1 MPIFEFA
8 SRWFAI
14 RQPRTPV
21 SRALLVA
28 QYAVLLRQAAMVYA
42 TVIIETLSIS
52 YVLPADLP
60 WPLRFAAAFV
70 FVPLGIFR
78 LLQWYRK
85 KLIEVDAETAHK
97 VLLRARSRALWMG
110 IISTAWAL
118 LLYQWVDDHTRIL
131 ATLLI
136 FVGSMGSAYCLASL
150 PAVARLN
157 LLVST
162 APLALRLMVSGETFS
177 VCFGIN
183 LLLLL
188 GLFVRMMNMH
198 YADFAMRVAS
208 RVRLTAQRERLRAAR
223 QAAVDEQNKQ
233 RDLAGR
239 FDTAMNNMS
248 QGLCFFD
255 GQHRLVAWN
264 NRYVE
269 MYGLDPARVKRGTTL
284 KEIVDFRYE
293 AGRAAKMTAEK
304 YHSWRSELA
313 TSSDPS
319 HSVVELTNGQ
329 VIAIRHQPMP
339 DGGWVATHEDVTEQK
354 RAEQLLAQ
362 NAAALTRANEWFET
376 LINNMPQGISLFD
389 AEQRLV
395 IANGRF
401 REIYGYADRLLEAGT
416 PAAALVADLVRRGI
430 EPDMALDEIASLAQS
445 RRQQSLAQVGER
457 IVSIQRQKTLDGG
470 WVASHEDVT
479 EKFLA
484 EQALAAAKADAV
496 RSEQEARAA
505 HQNLLDALDVVPE
518 GIVIFDK
525 DDRYLLWNKK
535 YAEIFDRSG
544 DLIVKGSRFEDVVR
558 AGIARGQYPEAN
570 DEAWIQQRLALH
582 AREQV
587 QHEQQLVDGRWCR
600 VEERRTANGSI
611 GVRID
616 ITDLKQRETMARMLF
631 DQNPVLMWVFDP
643 DTLKFLAVNDVVV
656 DHYGYTREQFLNMT
670 LLDIRP
676 HEEREQARLAAMS
689 PEEPWKHRSRAW
701 RHIRADGSEI
711 DVETYG
717 KTFQYHGKAAVMVAL
732 IDVTDRKRAERRI
745 EHIALHDALTDLPNR
760 TALDQH
766 FSRAL
771 ARGEEI
777 GERFAV
783 LCIDLDRFKEIND
796 LHGHSVGDLVLCEV
810 SRRLRQACGAAFM
823 ARIGGDEFIAIMPE
837 PNHDRDAIPRLVE
850 RLEAVLDSDVEAG
863 GHCFE
868 LDLSIGIAMFPNDGT
883 DATSLIANADAALY
897 RAKQEGRGTSRYFT
911 AAMDQQL
918 RARRALERDLA
929 GAVDRGELFLDYQPL
944 ARANGDIVGFEAL
957 ARWRHPTRGLVQPGE
972 FIPVAEESGL
982 IIEIGEWVLREAC
995 REAASW
1001 PLPLRIAV
1009 NVSAIQFR
1017 RGQMQQMVHT
1027 ILLETGLAPERLEL
1041 EITEGVLI
1049 ENVSRAAAML
1059 RNLKSLGVRIA
1070 LDDFGT
1076 GYSSL
1081 AYLQS
1086 FPLDRIKID
1095 RSFIAKLERH
1105 GGSAAI
1111 VRSVIGLARGLRL
1124 PVLAEG
1130 VETEQQRQIL
1140 AQEGCDEIQGYLIGR
1155 PTAIETYAEV
1165 VGRTPAIMRTANA
1178 G

>member
-1 MPIFEFA
+1 MPIFEFV
-8 SRWFAI
+8 SRWFAF

-28 QYAVLLRQAAMVYA
+28 QFDVLRRQGPMVYA
-42 TVIIETLSIS
+42 TVIIETLSIC
-52 YVLPADLP
+52 YVLPAELP
-60 WPLRFAAAFV
+60 WALRFAAVFL
-70 FVPLGIFR
+70 FVPISTWRVVQWFR
-78 LLQWYRK
+78 HEAV
-85 KLIEVDAETAHK
+85 EVDAETAHRAL
-97 VLLRARSRALWMG
+97 VRARSRALWMG
-110 IISTAWAL
+110 LLSTAWAL

-131 ATLLI
+131 ATLLV
-136 FVGSMGSAYCLASL
+136 FVGSMGSAYCLASI
-150 PAVARLN
+150 PAAARLN

-162 APLALRLMVSGETFS
+162 APLALRLMLSGETFS
-177 VCFGIN
+177 VCFGVN

-208 RVRLTAQRERLRAAR
+208 RVRLTAQRERLRVAR
-223 QAAVDEQNKQ
+223 QAALAEQDKE

-284 KEIVDFRYE
+284 KEIVDLRYE
-293 AGRAAKMTAEK
+293 AGRAARMTAEK

-319 HSVVELTNGQ
+319 NSVVELVNGQ

-339 DGGWVATHEDVTEQK
+339 DGGWVATHD
-354 RAEQLLAQ
+354 
-362 NAAALTRANEWFET
+362 
-376 LINNMPQGISLFD
+376 
-389 AEQRLV
+389 
-395 IANGRF
+395 
-401 REIYGYADRLLEAGT
+401 
-416 PAAALVADLVRRGI
+416 
-430 EPDMALDEIASLAQS
+430 
-445 RRQQSLAQVGER
+445 
-457 IVSIQRQKTLDGG
+457 
-470 WVASHEDVT
+470 DVT

-496 RSEQEARAA
+496 RAEQEARGA

-518 GIVIFDK
+518 GIVIFDRE
-525 DDRYLLWNKK
+525 DRYVLWNKR

-544 DLIVKGSRFEDVVR
+544 SLIVKGARFEDVVR
-558 AGIARGQYPEAN
+558 AGVALGQYPEAA
-570 DEAWIQQRLALH
+570 DETWVQQRLALH
-582 AREQV
+582 ARDQV
-587 QHEQQLVDGRWCR
+587 QHEQQLADGRWCR

-643 DTLKFLAVNDVVV
+643 ETLKFLAVNDVVV
-656 DHYGYTREQFLNMT
+656 DHYGYTRERFLDMS

-676 HEEREQARLAAMS
+676 DEERDEARLAAQT
-689 PEEPWKHRSRAW
+689 PQEAWRHRSRTW

-711 DVETYG
+711 EVETYG
-717 KTFQYHGKAAVMVAL
+717 KTFQYHGKPAVMVAL

-777 GERFAV
+777 GERLAV

-810 SRRLRQACGAAFM
+810 SRRLRQACGAAFL

-837 PNHDRDAIPRLVE
+837 PDDERDAIARLVE
-850 RLEAVLDSDVEAG
+850 RLEGVLDNDVEAG

-897 RAKQEGRGTSRYFT
+897 RAKQEGRATSRYFT

-929 GAVDRGELFLDYQPL
+929 GAIERDELLLDYQPL
-944 ARANGDIVGFEAL
+944 ARANGEIVGFEAL
-957 ARWRHPTRGLVQPGE
+957 LRWRHPSRGLVSPGE

-1009 NVSAIQFR
+1009 NVSAVQFR
-1017 RGQMQQMVHT
+1017 RGQMQRMVHA
-1027 ILLETGLAPERLEL
+1027 ILLESGLVAERLEL

-1049 ENVSRAAAML
+1049 ENVSRAAAIL

-1095 RSFIAKLERH
+1095 RSFVARLDWH

-1140 AQEGCDEIQGYLIGR
+1140 AHEGCDEIQGYLIGR
-1155 PTAIETYAEV
+1155 PAAIETYSEV
-1165 VGRTPAIMRTANA
+1165 VGRTAAVVRTANA

>member
-1 MPIFEFA
+1 MPIFGFA

-28 QYAVLLRQAAMVYA
+28 QYGVLLRQAPMVYA

-70 FVPLGIFR
+70 FVPLGVFR

-85 KLIEVDAETAHK
+85 KPVEFDAEGARSA
-97 VLLRARSRALWMG
+97 LIRARSRALWMG
-110 IISTAWAL
+110 IVSTSWAL
-118 LLYQWVDDHTRIL
+118 LLYQCVDDHTRIL

-136 FVGSMGSAYCLASL
+136 FVGSMGSAYCLASV
-150 PAVARLN
+150 PAAARLN

-223 QAAVDEQNKQ
+223 QAAVTEQHKQ
-233 RDLAGR
+233 RDLAER

-284 KEIVDFRYE
+284 KEIVDLRYE
-293 AGRAAKMTAEK
+293 AGRAAKMPAEQ
-304 YHSWRSELA
+304 YHGWRSELA

-319 HSVVELTNGQ
+319 HSVVELVNGQ

-339 DGGWVATHEDVTEQK
+339 DGGWVATHD
-354 RAEQLLAQ
+354 
-362 NAAALTRANEWFET
+362 
-376 LINNMPQGISLFD
+376 
-389 AEQRLV
+389 
-395 IANGRF
+395 
-401 REIYGYADRLLEAGT
+401 
-416 PAAALVADLVRRGI
+416 
-430 EPDMALDEIASLAQS
+430 
-445 RRQQSLAQVGER
+445 
-457 IVSIQRQKTLDGG
+457 
-470 WVASHEDVT
+470 DVT

-496 RSEQEARAA
+496 RAEQEARAA

-525 DDRYLLWNKK
+525 EDRYVLWNKR

-544 DLIVKGSRFEDVVR
+544 DLIVKGARFEDVVR
-558 AGIARGQYPEAN
+558 AGVALGQYPEAT
-570 DEAWIQQRLALH
+570 DETWVQGRLALH

-587 QHEQQLVDGRWCR
+587 QHEQQLADGRWCR
-600 VEERRTANGSI
+600 VEERRTENGSI

-616 ITDLKQRETMARMLF
+616 ITELKQRETMARMLF

-656 DHYGYTREQFLNMT
+656 DHYGYTREQFLDMT

-676 HEEREQARLAAMS
+676 HEDRAEARIAAMA
-689 PEEPWKHRSRAW
+689 PEEAWRHRSRAW

-711 DVETYG
+711 EVETYG
-717 KTFQYHGKAAVMVAL
+717 KTFQYHGKSAVMVAL

-766 FSRAL
+766 FGKAL

-810 SRRLRQACGAAFM
+810 SKRLRQACGAAFL

-837 PNHDRDAIPRLVE
+837 PKHDRDVILKLVE
-850 RLEAVLDSDVEAG
+850 RLEGVLDTDVEAG
-863 GHCFE
+863 GHSFE
-868 LDLSIGIAMFPNDGT
+868 LDLSIGVAMFPNDGT

-918 RARRALERDLA
+918 RERRALERDLA
-929 GAVDRGELFLDYQPL
+929 GAIERGELFLDYQPL

-957 ARWRHPTRGLVQPGE
+957 ARWRHPTRGLVAPGE

-1049 ENVSRAAAML
+1049 ENVSRAAAIL
-1059 RNLKSLGVRIA
+1059 RNLKSIGVRIA

-1081 AYLQS
+1081 SYLQS

-1095 RSFIAKLERH
+1095 RSFVARLDRH

-1140 AQEGCDEIQGYLIGR
+1140 AHEGCDEIQGYLIGR
-1155 PTAIETYAEV
+1155 PAAIETYSEV
-1165 VGRTPAIMRTANA
+1165 VGRPAAIMLAAKA